1 MDLLLSAFQ
10 EEISGDVGRCA
21 EEDSPLHQ
29 SPLLEPDAA
38 LNPPSATSP
47 PPLETDREG
56 TSDI

>member
-1 MDLLLSAFQ
+1 MDLLLGAFQ

-29 SPLLEPDAA
+29 PPLLEPDAA

-47 PPLETDREG
+47 SPLETDREG
-56 TSDI
+56 T